1 MTVLE
6 LQKAMIGVGTSVLG
20 LYLLKIVYTIF
31 WAHKNTSL
39 VKSILFCL
47 FFVSAW
53 FVIDPIQNY
62 LVHFLC
68 GWYLHLLYTWF
79 YQANLKERLLLS
91 LMDTLVTASLE
102 CAVGFILSHAFDK
115 HFELLLRTNILFY
128 LCGAISSK
136 LMLFII
142 AKGLQ
147 FSIQRHLE
155 GLSLKGIL
163 PILSF
168 PVTSVIT
175 GFTIMQISP
184 AISAEGM
191 DLPVAIIFLLL
202 TCSGFY
208 FIYLTEKQA
217 RQEQTAQKLQYLEQQ
232 YTLQL
237 DHCKEL
243 YEDQKTIRRLRHNM
257 ESKMLVLQGLLQ
269 IGDLNNALNRVN
281 EFLGEITNA
290 GNFVQTGNVALD
302 SILSAK
308 LSKAKR
314 FGISFTYKIS
324 LPEIQ
329 INEMDLCTLLANAL
343 ENALE
348 ACNRVGEPSQYI
360 KLVIQA
366 NRSHLLIDTENTALD
381 PGDCNTWKKDRIN
394 HGFGMESI
402 KNIAEKYCGDVSW
415 NYDHGVFYLSVLLKN
430 DHSGQF

>member
-31 WAHKNTSL
+31 WTRKNTSL
-39 VKSILFCL
+39 IKNFLFCL

-62 LVHFLC
+62 PIHFIC
-68 GWYLHLLYTWF
+68 CWGLHMLYSLF
-79 YQANLKERLLLS
+79 YQARLSERILIS
-91 LMDTLVTASLE
+91 FIDTLITASME
-102 CAVGFILSHAFDK
+102 YAVGFILSYAFDK
-115 HFELLLRTNILFY
+115 HFELLLQTNVLFY
-128 LCGAISSK
+128 LCGAVSAK
-136 LMLFII
+136 LVLFII

-147 FSIQRHLE
+147 FSVQRHLE

-168 PVTSVIT
+168 PVTSAIT
-175 GFTIMQISP
+175 GFTIMQMSP

-232 YTLQL
+232 YTLQI

-243 YEDQKTIRRLRHNM
+243 YEDQKTIRRLRHDM

-269 IGDLNNALNRVN
+269 VGDLKNALNRVN

-314 FGISFTYKIS
+314 FGISFTYQIS
-324 LPEIQ
+324 LPELQ

-348 ACNRVGEPSQYI
+348 ACNRVDESSKYI
-360 KLVIQA
+360 KLVIHA
-366 NRSHLLIDTENTALD
+366 NRSHLLIDTENTSLD
-381 PGDCNTWKKDRIN
+381 PGDCHTWKNDRIN
-394 HGFGMESI
+394 HGYGMESI
-402 KNIAEKYCGDVSW
+402 KNIAKKYSGDVFW
-415 NYDHGVFYLSVLLKN
+415 DFNDGIFYLSVLLKN